1 MRPLNPPFQYK
12 LNYWDPALP
21 EHKCDNRGGL
31 ITLAGD
37 AAHPMTFQR
46 GQGLNHAVTDSVKLC
61 KAIVDCWH
69 SSEGF
74 QSERAAAIDGYEKEM
89 IARASERAR
98 KCGSARRI
106 RKCCMIGSRSCK
118 VLI

>member
-1 MRPLNPPFQYK
+1 M
-12 LNYWDPALP
+12 
-21 EHKCDNRGGL
+21 
-31 ITLAGD
+31 AGD

-74 QSERAAAIDGYEKEM
+74 VSGRAAAIDGYEKEM
-89 IARASERAR
+89 IARASEEVRLGELNS
-98 KCGSARRI
+98 KMLHDWEQVQQSPGLKKGI
-106 RKCCMIGSRSCK
+106 SR
-118 VLI
+118 